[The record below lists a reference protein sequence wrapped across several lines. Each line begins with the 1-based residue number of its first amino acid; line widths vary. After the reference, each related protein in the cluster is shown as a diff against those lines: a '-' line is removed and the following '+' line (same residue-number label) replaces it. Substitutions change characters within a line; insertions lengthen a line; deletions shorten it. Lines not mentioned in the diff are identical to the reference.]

1 VVPLAVGL
9 PATYIYSLFRHLINR
24 HGEDNRLIMT
34 VLAFALVFAS
44 LHFVQ
49 HDLEAS
55 SGDLNVHDECQLCR
69 LNHVPLVSTPE
80 HSLFLPLR
88 VIAFV
93 LPTQIIKH
101 NNTLRFPTLG
111 ARAPPLS

>member
-1 VVPLAVGL
+1 MVPPAVGL
-9 PATYIYSLFRHLINR
+9 PATYVYSLFRHLINR
-24 HGEDNRLIMT
+24 RGEDNRLIMT

-44 LHFVQ
+44 LHFVL
-49 HDLEAS
+49 HDLEESS
-55 SGDLNVHDECQLCR
+55 SGLNGHDECQVCR

-80 HSLFLPLR
+80 VSLYIPLR

-93 LPTQIIKH
+93 IPTQIIQDH
-101 NNTLRFPTLG
+101 NTLRFPTLG